1 MRLPLIR
8 PNGLLIMS
16 ELSTDKP
23 RRYPSS
29 GEPAAPINTRL
40 DASELERVREHAKQ
54 HNITT
59 SAALRDLARRGMA
72 LPSLIEDEA

>member
-1 MRLPLIR
+1 
-8 PNGLLIMS
+8 MS
-16 ELSTDKP
+16 DVSTGKP

-59 SAALRDLARRGMA
+59 SAALRDLARRGMD
-72 LPSLIEDEA
+72 LPSLINQQQ

>member
-1 MRLPLIR
+1 
-8 PNGLLIMS
+8 MS
-16 ELSTDKP
+16 EVSTEKP

-29 GEPAAPINTRL
+29 GQPAAPINTRL
-40 DASELERVREHAKQ
+40 NASELELVREHAKQ

-72 LPSLIEDEA
+72 LPSLIEEQN

>member
-1 MRLPLIR
+1 
-8 PNGLLIMS
+8 MS
-16 ELSTDKP
+16 DLMPDKP
-23 RRYPSS
+23 RRYPST
-29 GEPAAPINTRL
+29 GEPAEPINTRL

>member
-1 MRLPLIR
+1 
-8 PNGLLIMS
+8 MS
-16 ELSTDKP
+16 DLSIDKP

-72 LPSLIEDEA
+72 LPSLIEEQG

>member
-1 MRLPLIR
+1 
-8 PNGLLIMS
+8 MS
-16 ELSTDKP
+16 DLMSDKP

-40 DASELERVREHAKQ
+40 NAFELERVRQHAKQ